1 MPDWLQA
8 TTAAATLLIMLV
20 GLFGLV
26 VPIFP
31 GGVVIWLAALGYGA
45 ATGFSTGGI
54 VIFVVITLLM
64 IASALAD
71 NIFMGAGARKSGA
84 SWWSIIAALAAGAI
98 FTFIAPPFGGLLA
111 APVVL
116 YAAEYMRKRD
126 WEQALAI
133 TRGMVLGCGWA
144 FVVRFGLGIVKIGLW
159 ALWVWRFS
167 V

>member
-8 TTAAATLLIMLV
+8 TTVATTLLIMLV

-31 GGVVIWLAALGYGA
+31 GGVAIWLAALGYGA
-45 ATGFSTGGI
+45 ATGFTTTGI
-54 VIFVVITLLM
+54 VIFSLITVLM

-98 FTFIAPPFGGLLA
+98 FTFVAPPFGGLLA
-111 APVVL
+111 APLVL
-116 YAAEYMRKRD
+116 YAAEYMRRRD

-144 FVVRFGLGIVKIGLW
+144 FVVRFGLGLLKIGLW

-167 V
+167 A